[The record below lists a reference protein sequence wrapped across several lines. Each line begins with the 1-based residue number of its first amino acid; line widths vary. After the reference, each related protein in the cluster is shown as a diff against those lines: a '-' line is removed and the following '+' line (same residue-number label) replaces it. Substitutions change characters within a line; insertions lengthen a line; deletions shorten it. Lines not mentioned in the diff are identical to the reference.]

1 MASDFNQGYKMANK
15 KAVVCIVAYN
25 RISPLVNLLTSVL
38 KLHNSVRDYDIVV
51 SIDKSEKQ
59 NEVINAVKSVDN
71 DGIVNIIPRDNR
83 LGLKKHILSCADIVL
98 SGDYQYLVM
107 LEDDLEISK
116 FIFPYIESA
125 LGSLSKKVGGISLYS
140 YKKEERFG
148 TEFSPKLDGF
158 DNFYMQYASSWGQVW
173 TPEMWMGFK
182 SWFVENDCDFFSDDT
197 VPDYISRWPK
207 SSWKKHYIR
216 YLIQENKY
224 FMYPHFSL
232 SSNTGADGENH
243 KGILNLWKVNLL
255 SGDKKWNISSFYDS
269 KSVYDVNFLPVGA
282 STSVKNKSDLYK
294 EFLYQNAIGP
304 KGYLY
309 LFLLSLRRS
318 FLKG

>member
-1 MASDFNQGYKMANK
+1 MANK

-59 NEVINAVKSVDN
+59 KEVINAVKSVDN
-71 DGIVNIIPRDNR
+71 DGVVNIIPRDNR

-148 TEFSPKLDGF
+148 TGFSPRLDGF

-173 TPEMWMGFK
+173 TPEMWMEFK
-182 SWFVENDCDFFSDDT
+182 SWLVENDCDFFSDDT

-255 SGDKKWNISSFYDS
+255 SGDKKWNISSFHDS
-269 KSVYDVNFLPVGA
+269 KSVYNVNFLPVGA
-282 STSVKNKSDLYK
+282 SSSVKNKRDVYK

-304 KGYLY
+304 KGYFY
-309 LFLLSLRRS
+309 LFLLSLRRR